1 MSLADQ
7 SINRLDKAL
16 AHFMGRQT
24 KLGKQDLVRF
34 ENIVS
39 ELSSEQQ
46 HGHSCIRLAPDDQ
59 NLMHASGVVSDQ
71 GAFPLILEQDRLY
84 LHRYWHYETRL
95 AEQILQLAQTHLT
108 GKADNKLFDRYF
120 GSESDV
126 TDWQREAAKHAVNQ
140 AFCIIT
146 GGPGTGKTSTVVKI
160 LAIQQELAVREPL
173 HIALA
178 APTGKAAMRLQQ
190 SINQNKTLL
199 PCTEEVKQL
208 IPENVS
214 TIHRLLKVK
223 PASPYF
229 YHNADNPLPY
239 DLVVIDEASM
249 IDLALMSKLV
259 DAIKFGGRLILLGD
273 KDQLASV
280 ESGAVLS
287 DLTSALQKNTL
298 ELKTNFRFNENIKML
313 ADAVNS
319 QQSEQA
325 WQILHEEYGNIG
337 LLQEDLISYAGNRH
351 SHYIKQIKAGADF
364 KAIFQSFNAFQIL
377 CATRHG
383 KHSVTEIN
391 HLLEQQLAGQNLIN
405 PGGVWYS
412 GRPVMITQNDPAMHL
427 YNGDTGICLADT
439 EQRGKLMVFFK
450 RPDGSIK

>member
-1 MSLADQ
+1 MSMAEQ
-7 SINRLDKAL
+7 SINRLDRAL
-16 AHFMGRQT
+16 AHFLGRQT
-24 KLGKQDLVRF
+24 RLGKQDLVRF

-39 ELSSEQQ
+39 ELSSGQQ
-46 HGHSCIRLAPDDQ
+46 HGHSCIWLATLDQ
-59 NLMHASGVVSDQ
+59 NLMQDSGVVSDQ
-71 GAFPLILEQDRLY
+71 GSFPLILEQDRLY

-95 AEQILQLAQTHLT
+95 AQQILQLAQTHLT
-108 GKADNKLFDRYF
+108 GKADDNLFDRYF
-120 GSESDV
+120 GSVSDV
-126 TDWQREAAKHAVNQ
+126 TDWQREAANYAVNL

-160 LAIQQELAVREPL
+160 LAIHQELAVQEPL

-199 PCTEEVKQL
+199 PCTEEIKQL

-214 TIHRLLKVK
+214 TIHRLLRVK

-259 DAIKFGGRLILLGD
+259 DALKPGGQLILLGD

-280 ESGAVLS
+280 ESGAVLA
-287 DLTSALQKNTL
+287 DLTSALPKNTL
-298 ELKTNFRFNENIKML
+298 ELKKNYRFNKNIKML
-313 ADAVNS
+313 ADAVNN

-325 WQILHEEYGNIG
+325 WQVLHEQHSNIG
-337 LLQEDLISYAGNRH
+337 LLQEDLITYA
-351 SHYIKQIKAGADF
+351 
-364 KAIFQSFNAFQIL
+364 
-377 CATRHG
+377 
-383 KHSVTEIN
+383 
-391 HLLEQQLAGQNLIN
+391 
-405 PGGVWYS
+405 
-412 GRPVMITQNDPAMHL
+412 
-427 YNGDTGICLADT
+427 
-439 EQRGKLMVFFK
+439 
-450 RPDGSIK
+450 SISIVII